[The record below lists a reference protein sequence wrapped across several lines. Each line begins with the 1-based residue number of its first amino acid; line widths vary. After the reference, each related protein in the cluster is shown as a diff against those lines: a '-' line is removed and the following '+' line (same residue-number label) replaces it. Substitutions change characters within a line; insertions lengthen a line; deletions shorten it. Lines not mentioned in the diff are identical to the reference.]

1 MTSLL
6 AYAWRKNHQQQ
17 TQVPALKTMT
27 VTNGVVDDDLE
38 LPHQVLTASSSS
50 SSGEEI
56 PSIEQTSS
64 FKASTTKGSVA
75 ITPEGLKPRRSIVDM
90 RQRLGLPPLKS
101 NRLTWEQAEENKSSE
116 GILPPSSPQVS
127 STSSFYAGSEAS
139 RNHKVAASPVL
150 VPGQARTA
158 VGALLAKQSKA
169 PPSSPLRQQQLRD
182 EDDVSLQSNILP
194 PRPSNWN
201 EQHDQTNLILDDSVD
216 ESTIYTNEQY
226 YQELN
231 DSKLILT
238 PPRDG
243 GTSSSTSMG
252 ESTLHA
258 SPSSNNW
265 GNNYNTSN
273 LIRADDSSHKGL
285 TEPSISEEAEQ
296 GQRYDFNPILVDQEL
311 YVPQHNVL
319 NVSSLSHSTRDAN
332 SLAIQQD
339 LLEQELQQHIYEESH
354 TWDQAL
360 LRQKMINQ
368 RRSKED
374 LIVSL
379 LTRLQDEP
387 DILIELLIELEDAA
401 ANQDRSWRCIS
412 GSSEN
417 LHLGYSTKTR
427 TEVTRTIDAI
437 LNELRVS
444 APEDYIL
451 SPSQAPELSETHLD
465 LEQALLFCRS
475 VISSTAVVPLENKKS
490 AAQR

>member
-1 MTSLL
+1 
-6 AYAWRKNHQQQ
+6 
-17 TQVPALKTMT
+17 
-27 VTNGVVDDDLE
+27 
-38 LPHQVLTASSSS
+38 
-50 SSGEEI
+50 
-56 PSIEQTSS
+56 
-64 FKASTTKGSVA
+64 
-75 ITPEGLKPRRSIVDM
+75 M

-101 NRLTWEQAEENKSSE
+101 NRLTWGAEEKKSSE
-116 GILPPSSPQVS
+116 GILPPTSPQVS

-169 PPSSPLRQQQLRD
+169 PPTSPLRQQQLNE

-194 PRPSNWN
+194 PRPTNWIEPDEEN
-201 EQHDQTNLILDDSVD
+201 NHLILDDSVD
-216 ESTIYTNEQY
+216 ESTIYTHEQY

-265 GNNYNTSN
+265 GNNYNTNN
-273 LIRADDSSHKGL
+273 LVIPDDSSRKGL
-285 TEPSISEEAEQ
+285 TDASISEEAEQ
-296 GQRYDFNPILVDQEL
+296 GQHYDLNPILVDQDL

-379 LTRLQDEP
+379 LTRFQDEP

-401 ANQDRSWRCIS
+401 ANQERSGRCIS

-417 LHLGYSTKTR
+417 LLMGYSTKTR

-444 APEDYIL
+444 APEDFIL

-490 AAQR
+490 AAHR